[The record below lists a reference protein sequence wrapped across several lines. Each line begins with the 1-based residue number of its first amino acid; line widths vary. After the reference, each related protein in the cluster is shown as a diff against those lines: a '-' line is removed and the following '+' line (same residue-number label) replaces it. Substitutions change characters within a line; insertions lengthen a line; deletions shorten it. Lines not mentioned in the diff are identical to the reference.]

1 VTGSRWEAPTLPSI
15 EEALTQLDSEV
26 GYGASKAGLG
36 YGDSAS
42 VKARL
47 AYPLALALD
56 AEALTWASSE
66 QQALTCASSQ
76 LQGLCATSQLPF
88 TFTPTS
94 TAARREGLDSACAA
108 ARDSACGAPPAL
120 DSACRPPPCR
130 PPPFHTESACI
141 HTKSPCAGG
150 ELLESAGGQD
160 ELMSA
165 QRPKCVEAQVE
176 EAAGE
181 GRDAGPGAGGGAA
194 SPTALQDTLPLERQ
208 KNLCHG
214 CSAHTHA
221 DDHLVLP
228 MFLYCVY
235 VSSYYVLTCRWA
247 VAGMGV

>member
-1 VTGSRWEAPTLPSI
+1 VTGSRWEAATLPSI
-15 EEALTQLDSEV
+15 EEALTQLDSEL

-42 VKARL
+42 VKAPLAYIDTAPL
-47 AYPLALALD
+47 AYPLDLALD
-56 AEALTWASSE
+56 AEALTCASSE
-66 QQALTCASSQ
+66 Q
-76 LQGLCATSQLPF
+76 PF

-94 TAARREGLDSACAA
+94 TSTGARREGLESACGAAGDSAC
-108 ARDSACGAPPAL
+108 RAPPAL
-120 DSACRPPPCR
+120 DSACRPPP
-130 PPPFHTESACI
+130 FHSESACI
-141 HTKSPCAGG
+141 HTESPCAGR

-176 EAAGE
+176 EAAGA
-181 GRDAGPGAGGGAA
+181 GRNAGPGAGGGAA
-194 SPTALQDTLPLERQ
+194 SATALQDKLPLVRQ

-235 VSSYYVLTCRWA
+235 VSSYYVLT
-247 VAGMGV
+247 